1 MRVLEANELERLVRR
16 AFPAKPGFAVGPDLG
31 LTPNRLP
38 AVAFI
43 HGGPDPYL
51 DRELDDW
58 LGGGLKFVG
67 LPAAQP
73 AVPLRRA
80 RAGDVCGDPER
91 LVPGTA

>member
-16 AFPAKPGFAVGPDLG
+16 TFPAKRGFAFGPDLG
-31 LTPNRLP
+31 LTPSRLP

-58 LGGGLKFVG
+58 LEGGLKFVG
-67 LPAAQP
+67 LY
-73 AVPLRRA
+73 PLLNRLC
-80 RAGDVCGDPER
+80 RAGA
-91 LVPGTA
+91 LAPGTYAVTRAN

>member
-16 AFPAKPGFAVGPDLG
+16 TFPAKRGFAVGPDLG
-31 LTPNRLP
+31 LAPNRLP
-38 AVAFI
+38 AIAFI

-58 LGGGLKFVG
+58 LDRRPEVRRP

-73 AVPLRRA
+73 AVPRRRA
-80 RAGDVCGDPER
+80 RTGHLR
-91 LVPGTA
+91 RNPGQLTGG